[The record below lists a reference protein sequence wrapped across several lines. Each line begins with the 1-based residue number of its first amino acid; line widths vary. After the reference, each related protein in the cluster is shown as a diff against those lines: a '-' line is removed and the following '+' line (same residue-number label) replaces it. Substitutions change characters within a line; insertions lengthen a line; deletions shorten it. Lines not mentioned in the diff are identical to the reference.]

1 MAIPLS
7 SCHREPRSG
16 MAIPLSSCHR
26 EPRSGVAISLS
37 SCHREPRSGV
47 AISLSTGSA
56 NHLQNAIF
64 HLPFVL
70 FRFFFKTNTP
80 PHASPCFYQ
89 PALSAFTIFSTRHLA
104 CLV

>member
-1 MAIPLS
+1 
-7 SCHREPRSG
+7 

-26 EPRSGVAISLS
+26 EPRSGVAIPLS

-80 PHASPCFYQ
+80 PHTSPRFPSPCLLRFH
-89 PALSAFTIFSTRHLA
+89 LFSTRHLA